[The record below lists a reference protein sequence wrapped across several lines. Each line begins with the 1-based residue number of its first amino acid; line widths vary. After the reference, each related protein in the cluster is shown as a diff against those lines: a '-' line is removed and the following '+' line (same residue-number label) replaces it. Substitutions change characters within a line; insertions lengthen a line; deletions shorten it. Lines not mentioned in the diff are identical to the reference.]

1 MSVQIGYGLRLLRD
15 ILKSDEKEKLSIEP
29 EKRHVAPNKMNFE
42 DAKSYCENSGR
53 KLPIPSSAERHTEF
67 KTEIFREGN
76 VFVFRKPCDGLEPIF
91 TVGIKI
97 FPV

>member
-1 MSVQIGYGLRLLRD
+1 M
-15 ILKSDEKEKLSIEP
+15 KSDEKEKLSIEP